1 MTNNFNKSAIRILLL
16 DDEPF
21 MLKLLGRLLEN
32 LGFTALSPYTS
43 GAAALA
49 ALAGPSGRPD
59 LILLDLNM
67 PEMDGIE
74 FVRHLVEQRYEGSLV
89 LISGEDERMLQA
101 ASKLV
106 QAHKIKML
114 GHLQKPVS
122 PEALAALLEQWTPP
136 AIGRL
141 RTAKAEY
148 DVEAVRAAIAN
159 GELVNY
165 YQPKVAVAD
174 GRVVGVETLVR
185 WRHPVD
191 GMVFP
196 DQFIGVAEASGL
208 IDDLTR
214 VVLSAALDQMRAWR
228 DAGLDLRVAVNV
240 SMDNLSGLG
249 FADFVTAAA
258 VTARVPPAEIVLE
271 VTESRLMADL
281 RVPLEIL
288 TRLRLKR
295 FRLSID
301 DFGTGHSSLAQLR
314 DIPFDELKID
324 RSFVHGAATNATLC
338 AILESNLNLA
348 RHLGIEVVAEGV
360 EDQADWDFLRRSGC
374 DLAQGYFIARPMP
387 AAEVPGWMETWA
399 ARMREQTQTLVD
411 GDPT

>member
-1 MTNNFNKSAIRILLL
+1 MVENFALRLMVV

-21 MLKLLGRLLEN
+21 MRKLLGRLLET
-32 LGFTALSPYTS
+32 LGYTS
-43 GAAALA
+43 VSAQASGGEALE
-49 ALAGPSGRPD
+49 ALAGPFGPPD

-74 FVRHLVEQRYEGSLV
+74 FVRHLVERCYDGSLV

-106 QAHKIKML
+106 QAHRIKVL
-114 GHLQKPVS
+114 GHLHKPVV
-122 PEALAALLEQWTPP
+122 PEALAALLAKWTPP
-136 AIGRL
+136 VSGRP
-141 RTAKAEY
+141 RVVKASY
-148 DVEAVRAAIAN
+148 DAEAVRAAIAN
-159 GELVNY
+159 RELVNY
-165 YQPKVAVAD
+165 YQPKVAVSD

-185 WRHPVD
+185 WQHPAD

-208 IDDLTR
+208 IDELTR
-214 VVLSAALDQMRAWR
+214 TVLSAALTQTRAWR
-228 DAGLDLRVAVNV
+228 DAGLDLRVSVNV
-240 SMDNLSGLG
+240 SMDNLVALG
-249 FADFVTAAA
+249 FADYAAA
-258 VTARVPPAEIVLE
+258 AAATAGVPPADIVLE

-281 RVPLEIL
+281 RAPLEIL

-314 DIPFDELKID
+314 DMPFDELKID
-324 RSFVHGAATNATLC
+324 RGFVHGASANPTLR

-348 RHLGIEVVAEGV
+348 RQLGMEVVAEGV
-360 EDQADWDFLRRSGC
+360 EDEEDWDLLRRTHC

-387 AAEVPGWMETWA
+387 AAEISGWILKWQ
-399 ARMREQTQTLVD
+399 ARLRDDDLVLS
-411 GDPT
+411 

>member
-1 MTNNFNKSAIRILLL
+1 MTNNLAVRIILL

-21 MLKLLGRLLEN
+21 MLKLIGRLLEN
-32 LGFTALSPYTS
+32 LGFTAVSPYSS

-49 ALAGPSGRPD
+49 ALDAPSGQPE

-74 FVRHLVEQRYEGSLV
+74 FVRHLVQRNYAGSLV

-106 QAHKIKML
+106 QAHKIKIL

-122 PEALAALLEQWTPP
+122 PGALTALLAQWTPP
-136 AIGRL
+136 APGRS
-141 RTAKAEY
+141 RAAKVAY
-148 DVEAVRAAIAN
+148 GADAVRAAIAN

-196 DQFIGVAEASGL
+196 DQFIGVAEAHGL

-214 VVLSAALDQMRAWR
+214 VVLRDALAQARDWR
-228 DAGLDLRVAVNV
+228 DAGLALRVAVNV
-240 SMDNLSGLG
+240 SMDNLTGLG

-258 VTARVPPAEIVLE
+258 ASAGVPPVDIVLE

-281 RVPLEIL
+281 RAPLEIL

-314 DIPFDELKID
+314 DMPFDELKID
-324 RSFVHGAATNATLC
+324 KGFVHDAATNATLR

-348 RHLGIEVVAEGV
+348 RQLGMETVAEGV
-360 EDQADWDFLRRSGC
+360 EDQADWNFLRGTQC
-374 DLAQGYFIARPMP
+374 DFAQGYFIARPMP
-387 AAEVPGWMETWA
+387 AAELPGWIETWE
-399 ARMREQTQTLVD
+399 ARLRDDGLTL
-411 GDPT
+411 P